1 MSDKIAQF
9 IKKFP
14 SAESDKTLAPFTT
27 LQVGGPAD
35 LYYALTNTNEI
46 EDLIKTAKELEI
58 PFFVL
63 GGGSNTVFHE
73 NGFRGLI
80 IHIKAKTITVEEDR
94 IIADA
99 GALLSLVL
107 QTARKNDLIGMEKF
121 MGLPGT
127 VGGAVRGNAGAF
139 GIETKDVFE
148 KALIYNEEQ
157 GLHEETA
164 EYFNFKYRSS
174 TVKARKGQDIV
185 LQVTYKLE
193 KGNTAEAMKE
203 NAAVIASRLKKQPA
217 GKNTGS
223 FFKNPRPFDS
233 DEGPAIY
240 AGQLLD
246 DASCKGLRVGE
257 IQVSDQH
264 ANWIMNLGNATQTQ
278 VIELMKTMQTRVKE
292 RFGIELEPEVQFV
305 GEHGPLTFE

>member
-1 MSDKIAQF
+1 MTDKIAQF
-9 IKKFP
+9 IQKFP
-14 SAESDKTLAPFTT
+14 NAEQNKPLAPFTT

-35 LYYALTNTNEI
+35 LYYALTDINET
-46 EDLIKTAKELEI
+46 EDLLNTAKELKI
-58 PFFVL
+58 PYFIL

-80 IHIKAKTITVEEDR
+80 IHVKAKTITVEEDR

-107 QTARKNDLIGMEKF
+107 QTARKNGLIGMEKF

-148 KALIYNEEQ
+148 KALIYNEEK
-157 GLHEETA
+157 GIHEETA

-185 LQVTYKLE
+185 LQVTYKLQ
-193 KGNTAEAMKE
+193 KGDPAAVMKE
-203 NAAVIASRLKKQPA
+203 NATVIASRLKKQPA

-233 DEGPAIY
+233 AEGPAIH
-240 AGQLLD
+240 AGKLLD
-246 DASCKGLRVGE
+246 EAGCKGLSVGE

-264 ANWIMNLGNATQTQ
+264 ANWIMNQGNATQTQ
-278 VIELMKTMQTRVKE
+278 VIELMKAMQSRVKE
-292 RFGIELEPEVQFV
+292 KFGIDLEPEVQFV
-305 GEHGPLTFE
+305 GETGPLTFN

>member
-1 MSDKIAQF
+1 MADKIAQF
-9 IKKFP
+9 IQEFP
-14 SAESDKTLAPFTT
+14 KAERHKPLGQFTT

-35 LYYALTNTNEI
+35 LYYALTDINET
-46 EDLIKTAKELEI
+46 ENLIKTAKELEI

-80 IHIKAKTITVEEDR
+80 IHVKAKTITVEDDR

-99 GALLSLVL
+99 GALLSVVL
-107 QTARKNDLIGMEKF
+107 QTARKNGLIGMEKF

-127 VGGAVRGNAGAF
+127 IGGAVRGNAGAF

-185 LQVTYKLE
+185 LQVTYKLQ
-193 KGNTAEAMKE
+193 KGDTKAATQE

-233 DEGPAIY
+233 EEGPAIH
-240 AGQLLD
+240 AGKLLD
-246 DASCKGLRVGE
+246 DAGCKGLRVGE

-292 RFGIELEPEVQFV
+292 RFGVQLEPEVQFV
-305 GEHGPLTFE
+305 GETGPLTFE